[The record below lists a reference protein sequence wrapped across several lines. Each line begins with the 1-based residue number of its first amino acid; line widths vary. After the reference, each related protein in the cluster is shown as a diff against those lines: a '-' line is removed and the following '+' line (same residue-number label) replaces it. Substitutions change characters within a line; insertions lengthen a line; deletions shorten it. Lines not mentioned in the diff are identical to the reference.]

1 MFLPPETLPDI
12 ALLTLVFSGMSR
24 ILLIVPS
31 CVAILR
37 LFGVEFREGIR
48 LFRSLEVPGLGAF
61 VRQELVLATLPF
73 VALASFFLYSEND
86 LLLTDLTN
94 PQRVVTFAVFILW
107 IVLDVFRSHTAGAHL
122 RMMASETKSFGKKM
136 AISALD
142 GLRYAVYLRP
152 SVSKTAAKLGAR
164 AAVGMAQKRVKE
176 HDEENKRTPA
186 SLAAMIFL
194 ERFVSFPERI
204 VGRVAD
210 YGKERLEAK
219 WEDAFVSYASRAWW
233 KNVVLI
239 IWGFVPTFWL
249 LGMTMASA

>member
-1 MFLPPETLPDI
+1 MFLPPESLPDI
-12 ALLTLVFSGMSR
+12 ALLALLFAVVGRLLLV
-24 ILLIVPS
+24 LPS
-31 CVAILR
+31 CVAIVQM
-37 LFGVEFREGIR
+37 FGPDVREGVR
-48 LFRSLEVPGLGAF
+48 LFRSLGIPGLNAF
-61 VRQELVLATLPF
+61 VVQELFLAAVPF
-73 VALASFFLYSEND
+73 FALGAVIFSADSE
-86 LLLTDLTN
+86 LSLTSMTD
-94 PQRVVTFAVFILW
+94 PQRVVTFAVFVLW
-107 IVLDVFRSHTAGAHL
+107 VMFDLVRSYTAGAHL

-152 SVSKTAAKLGAR
+152 SISKTAAKLGTR
-164 AAVGMAQKRVKE
+164 AAVGIAQKRVKE

-219 WEDAFVSYASRAWW
+219 WEDAFVAYASRAWW
-233 KNVVLI
+233 KNAVLI